1 MYLHVYIYIYMC
13 VRERVCVS
21 NHVFQVEH
29 HGLTLLS
36 TSDMNCD
43 QSAGHFP
50 WMSQEIGSSQNWCGD
65 HSWLEAQKSKAFLII
80 PAHHFFPRHFPQLC
94 GDFCVWNSGN
104 DYFPGFPGFSQTF
117 FCDFHHLFYRISGN
131 LQLYPAQSSQL
142 YPAIAEPIA
151 ARKARHAAC
160 STSQDWRWTKE
171 EMIEEMITENA
182 WEWTTSAS

>member
-1 MYLHVYIYIYMC
+1 MYLHVCIYMC
-13 VRERVCVS
+13 VWERECVCVS

-94 GDFCVWNSGN
+94 GDFCVWNSW
-104 DYFPGFPGFSQTF
+104 F
-117 FCDFHHLFYRISGN
+117 FFIFHHLFYKLSGN

-142 YPAIAEPIA
+142 YPAPSPSPSPPE
-151 ARKARHAAC
+151 RHATQHAPRLG
-160 STSQDWRWTKE
+160 TDDE
-171 EMIEEMITENA
+171 LEEMITENA